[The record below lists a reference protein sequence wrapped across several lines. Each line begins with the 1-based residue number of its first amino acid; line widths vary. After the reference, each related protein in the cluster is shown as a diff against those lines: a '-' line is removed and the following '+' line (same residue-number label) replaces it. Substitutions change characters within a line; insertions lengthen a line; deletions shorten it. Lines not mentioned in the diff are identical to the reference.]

1 MDKERTIELLPR
13 IGIIGGS
20 GLYQIEGLGKIR
32 EEKVETPF
40 GSPSDVF
47 IVGELYGR
55 EVVFLPRHGRGHRI
69 LPTEVNNRANI
80 FAMKKLDVSWII
92 SVSAVGSLKPELKPQ
107 DVVIVDQ
114 FFDRTNQARAN
125 TFFGNGIVAHIQFAQ
140 PLCNDL
146 RKSLFNAGKKVAA
159 SVKFGGTYLNMEGP
173 AFSTL
178 AESQVF
184 RSWGMDVIGMTQMSE
199 ARLAREAEI
208 SYATLAMVTDYDCW
222 YEAETG
228 TTVSVEMI
236 LENLH
241 KNVATAKQI
250 IVETVKALPKDS
262 SCDCHQA
269 LANAFITDKSLWPN
283 DTIEKLQPI
292 LKKYL

>member
-1 MDKERTIELLPR
+1 MPR

-20 GLYQIEGLGKIR
+20 GLYQIEGLSNIR
-32 EEKVETPF
+32 EEKVKTPF
-40 GSPSDVF
+40 GNPSDVF
-47 IVGELYGR
+47 IIGDLFGQ

-80 FAMKKLDVSWII
+80 FAMKKLDVAWII

-107 DVVIVDQ
+107 DVVIIDQ

-140 PLCNDL
+140 PLCSEL
-146 RKSLFNAGKKVAA
+146 RQILFDAGKKVGAN
-159 SVKFGGTYLNMEGP
+159 VIYGGTYLNMEGP

-199 ARLAREAEI
+199 ARLAREAEL

-241 KNVATAKQI
+241 KNVDTAKKI
-250 IVETVKALPKDS
+250 IVETVKALPENA
-262 SCDCHQA
+262 DCECHHA
-269 LANAFITDKSLWPN
+269 LANSFVTDKSLWPSE
-283 DTIEKLQPI
+283 TLEKLKPI

>member
-1 MDKERTIELLPR
+1 LPR

-20 GLYQIEGLGKIR
+20 GLYQIEGLSNIR

-47 IVGELYGR
+47 ITGELSGR
-55 EVVFLPRHGRGHRI
+55 KVVFLPRHGRGHRI

-80 FAMKKLDVSWII
+80 FAMKKLDVAWII

-107 DVVIVDQ
+107 DVVIIDQ

-140 PLCNDL
+140 PLCNEL
-146 RKSLFNAGKKVAA
+146 RKFLFDAGEKIGA
-159 SVKFGGTYLNMEGP
+159 SVKWGGTYLNMEGP

-241 KNVATAKQI
+241 KNVDTAKKI
-250 IVETVKALPKDS
+250 IIETVKSLPENADCGCRHALS
-262 SCDCHQA
+262 NS
-269 LANAFITDKSLWPN
+269 FVTDKSLWPSETVEN
-283 DTIEKLQPI
+283 LELI
-292 LKKYL
+292 LRKYL